1 MSHKTS
7 DDHYIFGYAQ
17 CGYYKER
24 QYPFVLNSFSDE
36 YEVTND
42 YINILG
48 NEFPKKIYYPYL
60 LEHSQYL
67 ESENIVLIL
76 DGIELLQRPK
86 KFIDLIF
93 ELRKKY
99 GYTKLFYLQGVSDP
113 YILPVLIYLGINI
126 LDDLYIRKESMDKI
140 KYGISGKHRV
150 NYDTYEENMD
160 FVNKMLSE
168 LSEAIRDQTLRDVV
182 EKMSISSIG
191 IELLR
196 LSDTEYFNEIESC
209 FPSRTP
215 YIRANTMEALY
226 RPDLIRYRNTIS
238 GYEKPIGRDIALLL
252 PCSAKKPYSLS
263 KTHQKILQKISTYRK
278 YLHELIV
285 TSPVGLVPRELENS
299 YPARY
304 YDIPVIG
311 LWYEDEKK
319 MMAEL
324 ISNYFSKNKY
334 KYIIGYFPED
344 LDFIKDVLPDNS
356 IILEGRVTDSR
367 NLEMLFEKLDK
378 VIDKNMNTGSKI
390 NDYKSILSF
399 QFGKWILKYIS
410 NDVKVVNNFHQD
422 MLVLHGRILF
432 VYNDKLGKFTITRES
447 GKFFIEENK
456 HVIQIDDFS
465 PTSNVYAMGIQNA
478 TTDIRQYDEVVLVH
492 NGDLRGVGI
501 AMMPYLAMNH
511 LNEGI
516 AVKVRS

>member
-1 MSHKTS
+1 MPSKIS
-7 DDHYIFGYAQ
+7 DFHYIFGYAQ
-17 CGYYKER
+17 CGYYKEK
-24 QYPFVLNSFSDE
+24 QYPFVLNTFSDE
-36 YEVTND
+36 YKIENGNV
-42 YINILG
+42 NILG
-48 NEFPKKIYYPYL
+48 NEFPKKIYYPDL

-76 DGIELLQRPK
+76 NGVEMLQRPK
-86 KFIDLIF
+86 KFIELIF
-93 ELRKKY
+93 KLRKIY

-113 YILPVLIYLGINI
+113 YIMPVLIYLGINI
-126 LDDLYIRKESMDKI
+126 FDDLYIRRESMDKI
-140 KYGISGKHRV
+140 KYGISGKHKV
-150 NYDTYEENMD
+150 NYDPFEENMN
-160 FVNKMLSE
+160 FVGNLLSE
-168 LSEAIRDQTLRDVV
+168 LFESIRGQTLRDVV
-182 EKMSISSIG
+182 EKMSISSLG
-191 IELLR
+191 VELLR
-196 LSDTEYFNEIESC
+196 LSDMGYFNEVEGN

-215 YIRANTMEALY
+215 YIRATTMEALY

-238 GYEKPIGRDIALLL
+238 GYEKPQGRDIALLL

-319 MMAEL
+319 MMAGL
-324 ISNYFSKNKY
+324 ISNYFSKNEY
-334 KYIIGYFPED
+334 KKVIGYFPED
-344 LDFIKDVLPDNS
+344 LDFIREAIPDNS
-356 IILEGRVTDSR
+356 IIIEGRVTEPK
-367 NLEMLFEKLDK
+367 NLDALYEQLGKI
-378 VIDKNMNTGSKI
+378 IDKNMNRGSKI

-399 QFGKWILKYIS
+399 QFGQWILKYVS
-410 NDVKVVNNFHQD
+410 GNVKVVNNFHQD
-422 MLVLHGRILF
+422 MLVLNGKILF
-432 VYNDKLGKFTITRES
+432 VYNDKLGKFTITKES
-447 GKFFIEENK
+447 AKFFIEENK
-456 HVIQIDDFS
+456 YIVKIDDFL

-478 TTDIRQYDEVVLVH
+478 TNDIRQHDEVVLVH
-492 NGDLRGVGI
+492 NGEIRGVGI
-501 AMMPYLAMNH
+501 AMMPYLAMND